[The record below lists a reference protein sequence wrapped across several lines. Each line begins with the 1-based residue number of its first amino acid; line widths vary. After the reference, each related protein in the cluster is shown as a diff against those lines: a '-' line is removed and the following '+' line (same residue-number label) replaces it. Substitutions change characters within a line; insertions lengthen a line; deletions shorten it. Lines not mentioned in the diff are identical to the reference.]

1 MKIKIV
7 LVLLI
12 TITATSFVQAQQP
25 MLEWAK
31 SCNGLLNERVNGIAV
46 DGSGNVYT
54 TGSFEGTVDFDSG
67 VGVANLTAVG
77 LGDRDAFVCK
87 FDVNGNFVWVKQFGE
102 NPGQEEGMAI
112 TVDTAG
118 NVYTTGMYSN
128 TVDFDPGSGIFNLSS
143 LSAFFHQNMY
153 VSKLDT
159 NGNFIFAKRIGGQGL
174 IIPRSITLDNVG
186 NIYTT
191 GEMNSGKQGTTILT
205 FDFDPGTAVFPLASI
220 TALDSDVFISKLD
233 ASGNFVWAKN
243 MGGNYSENANSL
255 AIDAIGNVY
264 ITGTFRSSADF
275 DPSSGVANLI
285 NSSTT
290 YTDIFVAKYDT
301 NANYIWAKRFGSNA
315 NSDENGF
322 GINVDATGNVFST
335 GTFQGTV
342 DFDPGA
348 GVANIV
354 GNAFGNNNYI
364 LKLDT
369 NGNYVWAKTF
379 AGTGAAGRAI
389 DLDSAGNIY
398 TTGYFSGTCDF
409 DPNAGI
415 ANITTTGGAAF
426 LFVSKLDSSGNY
438 VWAKGFGNTLNNNN
452 NTFGQVIK
460 VDANFNVHTAGTFNS
475 TVDFDPCPTVVNL
488 SAVGGYD
495 IFVQKL
501 NQNTIGV
508 PTFATIPAICSGVTA
523 PTLPTTSTNGV
534 IGTWSPSTVSN
545 TSSGTYTFTPD
556 AGQCI
561 TATTTVT
568 ITVNSNI
575 ITTFTQILP
584 FCSSDTV
591 PVLPT
596 TSTNGIVGTWSPA
609 TVSNTTS
616 GAYVFTP
623 NMGQCGTVYTMNITV
638 NTAVIPTFT
647 QVAAICAGDALSALP
662 TTSNNGITGNWSPAI
677 NNMATKTYTFTPTTG
692 ICATTQTMTITV
704 NSTTPTFTQV
714 APICSGDPLLALPT
728 ISNNG
733 ITGTWSPAIDNT
745 ATKTYTFTP
754 TVGQCASIQTMTIT
768 VNPPIVPTFTQ
779 VNPICTGGT
788 LTALPTTSNN
798 FILGTW
804 SPALDNT
811 ITKTYTFT
819 PNSGQCATTQTMT
832 ITVGTAI
839 IPTFAQVAAICAG
852 STLAALPSNSTNG
865 IAGTWSPIINNSA
878 TTTYIFS
885 PSAGQCAV
893 SQTMI
898 ITVNTPTIPTF
909 TQVAAIC
916 TGATLS
922 ALPTTSINGITGTWS
937 PALNNLSTTTYTFTP
952 NGGQCATNQMMTIA
966 VNSVTPIFNQID
978 PICLGDNFAGLP
990 SISNNGISGTW
1001 SPAPNNLATTTYTFI
1016 PSAGQCA
1023 TNQTMTVEINPFVK
1037 LSVAINQLEY
1047 FNSENRNIEVTVSP
1061 VGTYVYSLDGGNF
1074 QTSNIFENVSSC
1086 EHKILVKDLAG
1097 CGKSNVTISFFVWDY
1112 PRFFTP
1118 NNDGYNEYWNIFCN
1132 DYRPLK
1138 ITIYDRYGK
1147 LLKQFLSTS
1156 LGWNGKSNGSE
1167 LISDDY
1173 WFTVEYTE
1181 NGENKVFKSHFAMKR

>member
-1 MKIKIV
+1 MKYYFSII
-7 LVLLI
+7 I
-12 TITATSFVQAQQP
+12 TIISFSFVQAQQP

-31 SCNGLLNERVNGIAV
+31 SDNGILNERINGIAV

-87 FDVNGNFVWVKQFGE
+87 FDANGNFVWVKQFGE
-102 NPGQEEGMAI
+102 NPGSEEGMAI
-112 TVDTAG
+112 TVDALG

-128 TVDFDPGSGIFNLSS
+128 TVDFDPSSGIFNLNS
-143 LSAFFHQNMY
+143 LSAFFHENMY

-159 NGNFIFAKRIGGQGL
+159 NGNFIFAKQLGGMGL
-174 IIPRSITLDNVG
+174 VIPRSIKLDNAG

-191 GEMNSGKQGTTILT
+191 GEINSAKQGTTILT
-205 FDFDPGTAVFPLASI
+205 MDFDPGVGVFPLAS
-220 TALDSDVFISKLD
+220 TTGLDSDVFISKLD
-233 ASGNFVWAKN
+233 ASGNFVSAKN
-243 MGGNYSENANSL
+243 MGGNFSDNANSIAL
-255 AIDAIGNVY
+255 DATGNVY
-264 ITGTFRSSADF
+264 ITGTFRGSADF
-275 DPSSGVANLI
+275 DPSTGVANLM

-301 NANYIWAKRFGSNA
+301 NANYIWAKRFGSSA
-315 NSDENGF
+315 NIDENGF
-322 GINVDATGNVFST
+322 GIIVDVTGNVYST

-342 DFDPGA
+342 DFDPNV

-354 GNAFGNNNYI
+354 GNAFGTNNYI
-364 LKLDT
+364 SKLDN
-369 NGNYVWAKTF
+369 NGNYIWAKTF

-409 DPNAGI
+409 DPNLGA

-438 VWAKGFGNTLNNNN
+438 IWAKGFGNTLNNNN

-460 VDANFNVHTAGTFNS
+460 VDSNFNIHTAGAFNS

-501 NQNTIGV
+501 SQTTTSL
-508 PTFATIPAICSGVTA
+508 PTFAAIPAFCSGTTA
-523 PTLPTTSTNGV
+523 
-534 IGTWSPSTVSN
+534 
-545 TSSGTYTFTPD
+545 
-556 AGQCI
+556 
-561 TATTTVT
+561 
-568 ITVNSNI
+568 
-575 ITTFTQILP
+575 
-584 FCSSDTV
+584 

-596 TSTNGIVGTWSPA
+596 TSTNGVVGTWSPA
-609 TVSNTTS
+609 SVSNTTSNTYTFTPDANQCITATTTLTVTVNATITTTFTQIAAFCSTNAIPVLPTTSSNGISGTWNPGTVSNTAS

-623 NMGQCGTVYTMNITV
+623 NIGQCGTVYTMNITV
-638 NTAVIPTFT
+638 NTALIPTFT
-647 QVAAICAGDALSALP
+647 QVAAICAGTTLSALP
-662 TTSNNGITGNWSPAI
+662 TTSNNGITGAWSPAL
-677 NNMATKTYTFTPTTG
+677 NNLATTTYTFTPTTG
-692 ICATTQTMTITV
+692 ICATTKTMTITV

-714 APICSGDPLLALPT
+714 APICSGEALSALPIT
-728 ISNNG
+728 SNNG
-733 ITGTWSPAIDNT
+733 IAGTWSPALDNSM
-745 ATKTYTFTP
+745 TKTYIFNP

-768 VNPPIVPTFTQ
+768 VNAPIVPTFTQ

-798 FILGTW
+798 GITGNW

-819 PNSGQCATTQTMT
+819 PNSGQCATIQTMT

-839 IPTFAQVAAICAG
+839 IPTFTQVVAICAG
-852 STLAALPSNSTNG
+852 STLAALPSTSTNG
-865 IAGTWSPIINNSA
+865 ITGTWSPIINNSI

-893 SQTMI
+893 SQTMM
-898 ITVNTPTIPTF
+898 ITVNIPIVPAF

-922 ALPTTSINGITGTWS
+922 ALPTTSINGIAGSWS
-937 PALNNLSTTTYTFTP
+937 PSLNNLTTTTYTFVPTS
-952 NGGQCATNQMMTIA
+952 GICATNQTMTIV
-966 VNSVTPIFNQID
+966 VNSITPTFNQIA
-978 PICLGDNFAGLP
+978 PICLGDNFTGLP
-990 SISNNGISGTW
+990 STSNNGINGTW
-1001 SPAPNNLATTTYTFI
+1001 SPAPNNLVTTTYTFT
-1016 PSAGQCA
+1016 PNVGQCA
-1023 TNQTMTVEINPFVK
+1023 TNQTMTVEINPFVQF
-1037 LSVAINQLEY
+1037 SVAINQLEY
-1047 FNSENRNIEVTVSP
+1047 FNSEKNIEVTVLP
-1061 VGTYVYSLDGGNF
+1061 LGTYVYSLDGSNF

-1086 EHKILVKDLAG
+1086 DHKILVKDLAG
-1097 CGKSNVTISFFVWDY
+1097 CGKSNVEVAFFIWDY
-1112 PRFFTP
+1112 PHFFTP
-1118 NNDGYNEYWNIFCN
+1118 NNDGIHDYWNIFCN
-1132 DYRPLK
+1132 DYKPLT

-1147 LLKQFLSTS
+1147 LLKQFLSTYV
-1156 LGWNGKSNGSE
+1156 GWDGKYNGSE
-1167 LISDDY
+1167 LASTDY

-1181 NGENKVFKSHFAMKR
+1181 NGENKIFKSHFAMKR